1 MCYVYTIGYE
11 SRSLDSFLDSLA
23 QNHIE
28 QVIDVRQVP
37 MSRKPGF
44 SKGKLSSS
52 LENAGISYV
61 HVKELGSSKEMR
73 ERLHKTKDYD
83 TFFFAYRYYLS
94 THFSL
99 VQQTWE
105 LATQKRTCLL
115 CFEKKPSE
123 CHRSV
128 IAEYLHTSM
137 PNVDGVINL

>member
-11 SRSLDSFLDSLA
+11 SRSLDSFLDSLR

-44 SKGKLSSS
+44 SKGKLSSA
-52 LENAGISYV
+52 LEGAGISYV

-73 ERLHKTKDYD
+73 EKLHATKDYD
-83 TFFFAYRYYLS
+83 AFFYDYRYYLG
-94 THFSL
+94 THFAL
-99 VQQTWE
+99 VQQAWE
-105 LATQKRTCLL
+105 LASEKRSCLL

-128 IAEYLHTSM
+128 IAEFIYTRM
-137 PNVDGVINL
+137 PNVDGVIDL